1 MKKYFPWILTGCF
14 AAWVLSSLTPAP
26 EKDGFH
32 VNQFGKLPVL
42 LNGRVQPFDSVA
54 RNSLLSIHGTQ
65 TVRPAKDATNKKILT
80 ATEWLLETMTR
91 PEDCDNRKIF
101 RIENRELQPF
111 HTQDFPG
118 ELKLFRQSIATAVA
132 AVKKGGSPEKVEE
145 NDVRMLGLFLRR

>member
-101 RIENRELQPF
+101 RIENRELRAWVGAMEGRLG
-111 HTQDFPG
+111 HG
-118 ELKLFRQSIATAVA
+118 IERLHRS
-132 AVKKGGSPEKVEE
+132 EE
-145 NDVRMLGLFLRR
+145 H